1 MATDANGYRP
11 PTDDEM
17 RRQAEIQ
24 AKVFKANGIG
34 LSGDPGRGVSSF
46 VSGFAGVST
55 SLASAAA
62 PLEVGFR
69 TAGKSVG
76 EAALAFNG
84 LSTAITNN
92 LGTWRELSAAGA
104 SFDNDIVSMAT
115 SASMTRLSLSEYS
128 DLIKEQGPGLAVLG
142 GNVSKGAQ
150 EFSKLSNKMFAFD
163 SELGPVTQRLQ
174 QMGFVNREL
183 NETLASI
190 VSFQRTNFAASSQ
203 AEDEAIAATHKLSF
217 EMDKVAKLTGV
228 NRTILEEEN
237 RKAALDS
244 QIQAK
249 FKLMEFE
256 DAKNGTNYA
265 KVARDEYLKQLDFF
279 KGAGGEGAVAVYK
292 DAFANDGAMTS
303 QKTAQYVSILSDQGQ
318 AILDSAKAVSEGNR
332 VAAGAAQNKFLVGA
346 EKADNDPTLLSTRT
360 LGNRNPLNDQV
371 LDPNFKATKT
381 YNDIV
386 TAIKADDKFKNA
398 SPEAIAEEAIKRSK
412 PTDTSTAGSGSTA
425 AFISA
430 QNKYNDILATAMR
443 GIATPLNEKIA
454 PTLSAIADK
463 YLNRRTPEADAKQV
477 TEATLRGTQG
487 KGTNESVPGERSADA
502 VKRQIQGM
510 RSTSATG
517 DILGEIGN
525 KIGQIANMTVG
536 TVTSLTIDG
545 KGIKGE
551 AEGSKDVW
559 GSWFG
564 GPSGLANIR
573 ENGPEAVVP
582 FGKINEFVNDMRGK
596 IPSAGPDLSG
606 VSSQLSQLLP
616 QAQAAIPN
624 ISNVFSGNQGAT
636 LSDVVESLDKLNK
649 SNGMMISYLETISNY
664 SGKQVKATRGM
675 SNNRFD

>member
-1 MATDANGYRP
+1 MAADANGYRP

-55 SLASAAA
+55 SLASASA

-69 TAGKSVG
+69 TAGKTVG

-150 EFSKLSNKMFAFD
+150 EFSKLSNNMFAFD

-174 QMGFVNREL
+174 QMGFVNGEL

-190 VSFQRTNFAASSQ
+190 VSFQRTNAVAGSQ
-203 AEDEAIAATHKLSF
+203 AGNEAIAATQKLSF
-217 EMDKVAKLTGV
+217 EIDKVAKLTGV
-228 NRTILEEEN
+228 NRKTLEEEN

-249 FKLMEFE
+249 FKLMELD

-303 QKTAQYVSILSDQGQ
+303 QKTAQYVSILGDQGQ
-318 AILDSAKAVSEGNR
+318 AILDSAKAVSEGNGKE
-332 VAAGAAQNKFLVGA
+332 AGAAQNKFLGQQKVRQF
-346 EKADNDPTLLSTRT
+346 T
-360 LGNRNPLNDQV
+360 
-371 LDPNFKATKT
+371 
-381 YNDIV
+381 
-386 TAIKADDKFKNA
+386 
-398 SPEAIAEEAIKRSK
+398 
-412 PTDTSTAGSGSTA
+412 
-425 AFISA
+425 
-430 QNKYNDILATAMR
+430 
-443 GIATPLNEKIA
+443 
-454 PTLSAIADK
+454 
-463 YLNRRTPEADAKQV
+463 
-477 TEATLRGTQG
+477 TQ
-487 KGTNESVPGERSADA
+487 RY
-502 VKRQIQGM
+502 R
-510 RSTSATG
+510 
-517 DILGEIGN
+517 
-525 KIGQIANMTVG
+525 
-536 TVTSLTIDG
+536 
-545 KGIKGE
+545 
-551 AEGSKDVW
+551 
-559 GSWFG
+559 
-564 GPSGLANIR
+564 
-573 ENGPEAVVP
+573 
-582 FGKINEFVNDMRGK
+582 
-596 IPSAGPDLSG
+596 
-606 VSSQLSQLLP
+606 
-616 QAQAAIPN
+616 
-624 ISNVFSGNQGAT
+624 
-636 LSDVVESLDKLNK
+636 
-649 SNGMMISYLETISNY
+649 
-664 SGKQVKATRGM
+664 
-675 SNNRFD
+675 

>member
-1 MATDANGYRP
+1 MAADANSYRP

-55 SLASAAA
+55 SLASASA

-174 QMGFVNREL
+174 QMGFVNGEL

-190 VSFQRTNFAASSQ
+190 VSFQRTNAVADSQ
-203 AEDEAIAATHKLSF
+203 AGNEALAATQKLSF

-228 NRTILEEEN
+228 NRKTLEEEN

-244 QIQAK
+244 QIQAR
-249 FKLMEFE
+249 FKLMELD

-265 KVARDEYLKQLDFF
+265 KAAREEYLIQLDVL
-279 KGAGGEGAVAVYK
+279 KGMGGQNAVDVYK
-292 DAFANDGAMTS
+292 DQFANGALTS
-303 QKTAQYVSILSDQGQ
+303 QKTAQYVSLLGDQG
-318 AILDSAKAVSEGNR
+318 DAVVDAANAVREGNAAAAQKADTKF
-332 VAAGAAQNKFLVGA
+332 AAGA
-346 EKADNDPTLLSTRT
+346 EKNDNDPTLLLTRT
-360 LGNRNPLNDQV
+360 LGNRNPLNASI
-371 LDPNFKATKT
+371 LDPNFQATKT

-386 TAIKADDKFKNA
+386 TAIRSDDKFKNA

-412 PTDTSTAGSGSTA
+412 AIDTPTAGSGSTA

-443 GIATPLNEKIA
+443 GIATPLNDKIA

-477 TEATLRGTQG
+477 TEATLKGTQG
-487 KGTNESVPGERSADA
+487 KGTNESVPGESSANS

-517 DILGEIGN
+517 DLLGEIGN

-624 ISNVFSGNQGAT
+624 VSNVFSGNQGAT